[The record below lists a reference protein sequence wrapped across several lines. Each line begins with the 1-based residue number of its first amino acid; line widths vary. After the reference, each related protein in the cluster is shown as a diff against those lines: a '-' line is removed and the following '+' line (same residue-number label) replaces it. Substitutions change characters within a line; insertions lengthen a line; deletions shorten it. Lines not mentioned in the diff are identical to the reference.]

1 MAKKKKPL
9 RLLKHLLLLR
19 LLRPR
24 HLLLHPLQQ
33 KHPLLLRLRHLLLNQ
48 QNSNALRQGCYTCGD
63 QQKTALGRFFFRLCI
78 SISGHGQRGFVAY
91 LLERKA
97 GANFLNPRNR

>member
-1 MAKKKKPL
+1 MVKKKKPL

-24 HLLLHPLQQ
+24 HLLLHPLLQ

-48 QNSNALRQGCYTCGD
+48 QNSNALRQGRYTCGD
-63 QQKTALGRFFFRLCI
+63 QQKTALGRFFFVCA
-78 SISGHGQRGFVAY
+78 SQ
-91 LLERKA
+91 
-97 GANFLNPRNR
+97 FLGMGNAVL

>member
-19 LLRPR
+19 LLRLRHPLPLRLR
-24 HLLLHPLQQ
+24 HLLL
-33 KHPLLLRLRHLLLNQ
+33 RLLLNQ
-48 QNSNALRQGCYTCGD
+48 QNSNALRHGHYTRCD
-63 QQKTALGRFFFRLCI
+63 QQKNRPRAVFSRLCA
-78 SISGHGQRGFVAY
+78 SIPGHGQRGFVAH

-97 GANFLNPRNR
+97 

>member
-19 LLRPR
+19 LLLPR

-33 KHPLLLRLRHLLLNQ
+33 KHPLLLRLRHLLLRLLLNQ
-48 QNSNALRQGCYTCGD
+48 QNSNALRQGRYTCGD
-63 QQKTALGRFFFRLCI
+63 QQKTALWRFFFVCA
-78 SISGHGQRGFVAY
+78 SQ
-91 LLERKA
+91 
-97 GANFLNPRNR
+97 FLGMGNAVL

>member
-1 MAKKKKPL
+1 VAKKKKPL

-33 KHPLLLRLRHLLLNQ
+33 KHPLLLRLRHLLLRLLLNQ
-48 QNSNALRQGCYTCGD
+48 QNSNALRQGRRNRGD
-63 QQKTALGRFFFRLCI
+63 PQKNRPRAVFFRLCI
-78 SISGHGQRGFVAY
+78 SIPGHG
-91 LLERKA
+91 
-97 GANFLNPRNR
+97 

>member
-1 MAKKKKPL
+1 VAKKKKPL

-48 QNSNALRQGCYTCGD
+48 QNSNALRQGRYTCGD
-63 QQKTALGRFFFRLCI
+63 QQKTALGRFFFVCA
-78 SISGHGQRGFVAY
+78 SQ
-91 LLERKA
+91 
-97 GANFLNPRNR
+97 FLGMGNAVL

>member
-48 QNSNALRQGCYTCGD
+48 QNSNALRQGRYTCGD
-63 QQKTALGRFFFRLCI
+63 QQKTALGRFFFVCA
-78 SISGHGQRGFVAY
+78 SQ
-91 LLERKA
+91 
-97 GANFLNPRNR
+97 FLGMGNAVL

>member
-1 MAKKKKPL
+1 VAKKKKPL

-33 KHPLLLRLRHLLLNQ
+33 KHPLLLRLRHLLLRLLLNQ
-48 QNSNALRQGCYTCGD
+48 QNSNALRQGRYTCGD
-63 QQKTALGRFFFRLCI
+63 QQKTALGRFFFVCA
-78 SISGHGQRGFVAY
+78 SQ
-91 LLERKA
+91 
-97 GANFLNPRNR
+97 FLGMGNAVL

>member
-1 MAKKKKPL
+1 MAKKKKSL

-48 QNSNALRQGCYTCGD
+48 QNSNALRQGRYTCGD
-63 QQKTALGRFFFRLCI
+63 QQKTARGRFFFVCA
-78 SISGHGQRGFVAY
+78 SQ
-91 LLERKA
+91 
-97 GANFLNPRNR
+97 FLGMGNAVL

>member
-33 KHPLLLRLRHLLLNQ
+33 KHPLLLHLLLNL
-48 QNSNALRQGCYTCGD
+48 QNSNALRQGRYTCGD
-63 QQKTALGRFFFRLCI
+63 QQKTALGRFFFVCA
-78 SISGHGQRGFVAY
+78 SQ
-91 LLERKA
+91 
-97 GANFLNPRNR
+97 FLGMGNAVL

>member
-9 RLLKHLLLLR
+9 RLLKQLLLLR

-48 QNSNALRQGCYTCGD
+48 QNSNALRQGRYTCGD
-63 QQKTALGRFFFRLCI
+63 QQKTALGRFFFVCA
-78 SISGHGQRGFVAY
+78 SQ
-91 LLERKA
+91 
-97 GANFLNPRNR
+97 FLGMGNAVL

>member
-19 LLRPR
+19 LLRLR

-33 KHPLLLRLRHLLLNQ
+33 KHPLLLRLSR
-48 QNSNALRQGCYTCGD
+48 STRSCCD
-63 QQKTALGRFFFRLCI
+63 
-78 SISGHGQRGFVAY
+78 
-91 LLERKA
+91 
-97 GANFLNPRNR
+97 

>member
-1 MAKKKKPL
+1 VAKKKKPL

-63 QQKTALGRFFFRLCI
+63 QQKTALGRFFFVCA
-78 SISGHGQRGFVAY
+78 SQ
-91 LLERKA
+91 
-97 GANFLNPRNR
+97 FLGMGNAVL

>member
-9 RLLKHLLLLR
+9 RLLKHLLLLLR

-48 QNSNALRQGCYTCGD
+48 QNSNALRQGRYTCGD
-63 QQKTALGRFFFRLCI
+63 QQKTALGRFFFVCA
-78 SISGHGQRGFVAY
+78 SQ
-91 LLERKA
+91 
-97 GANFLNPRNR
+97 FLGMGNAVL